1 MVEDMTSVFQDAT
14 SFDQELCWDLQQV
27 KVQPSPFVQDMFL
40 SSNGCLIG
48 SCVNHDDILA
58 ELTICGDSV
67 APTAPSTAPSA
78 LSAAAPSTAPSARS
92 STVRYNTASPFLILS
107 IAVWLLVAQA

>member
-1 MVEDMTSVFQDAT
+1 MVEEMISVFQDAT

-27 KVQPSPFVQDMFL
+27 KVQPFPFVQDMFL

-58 ELTICGDSV
+58 ELTICEDSV
-67 APTAPSTAPSA
+67 APTVAS
-78 LSAAAPSTAPSARS
+78 AAPSTAPSARS
-92 STVRYNTASPFLILS
+92 STVRYTASPFLILS